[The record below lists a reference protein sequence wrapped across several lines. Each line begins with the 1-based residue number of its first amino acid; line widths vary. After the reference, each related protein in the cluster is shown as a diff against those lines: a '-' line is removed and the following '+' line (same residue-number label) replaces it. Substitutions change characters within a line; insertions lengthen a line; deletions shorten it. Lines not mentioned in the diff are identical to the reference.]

1 MRAIVIT
8 GEGRGFCSGANL
20 SGGGGGRHRRR
31 ARTGPNQSLLKV
43 YNPFVSAVRKSPKPL
58 VAAVNG
64 VAAGVGASLALVCD
78 LIVAAESAYFL
89 QAFRRIGLVPDGGA
103 TYMLPRLVGKARAM
117 ELTLLGEKLP
127 ARTAL
132 EWGMIN
138 RCVPDA
144 ELMPTAM
151 ELARPAGRR
160 PELAGL
166 HPQPDL
172 GLARRRLARPGRA
185 EAYAQGDA
193 ARTEDAR
200 EGIMAFVQKRP
211 PNSRAAD
218 GSEGCFLHDPRVTLM
233 AILGGIW
240 VAQRPQLP
248 APASIM
254 TGDVQVGDIRLGPG
268 PGRDRPGGLVPR
280 RPSP

>member
-1 MRAIVIT
+1 MDGAATPAKVRTEVQGRIGIITLNDPATLNAAGVDLMDGLRSAFDAFVADPEVRAIVLT

-20 SGGGGGRHRRR
+20 SGGGRITDTPG
-31 ARTGPNQSLLKV
+31 GPNQSLLKV

-78 LIVAAESAYFL
+78 LIVAGESAYFL

-103 TYMLPRLVGKARAM
+103 TYLLPRLVGKARAM

-127 ARTAL
+127 AATAL

-151 ELARPAGRR
+151 ALATQ
-160 PELAGL
+160 LADG
-166 HPQPDL
+166 PISL
-172 GLARRRLARPGRA
+172 GYTRNLIWASLDAAWHDQVEA
-185 EAYAQGDA
+185 EAYVQGDA
-193 ARTEDAR
+193 GRTEDAR
-200 EGIMAFVQKRP
+200 EGIRAFVEKRP
-211 PNSRAAD
+211 
-218 GSEGCFLHDPRVTLM
+218 
-233 AILGGIW
+233 
-240 VAQRPQLP
+240 AQFK
-248 APASIM
+248 
-254 TGDVQVGDIRLGPG
+254 
-268 PGRDRPGGLVPR
+268 GR
-280 RPSP
+280 